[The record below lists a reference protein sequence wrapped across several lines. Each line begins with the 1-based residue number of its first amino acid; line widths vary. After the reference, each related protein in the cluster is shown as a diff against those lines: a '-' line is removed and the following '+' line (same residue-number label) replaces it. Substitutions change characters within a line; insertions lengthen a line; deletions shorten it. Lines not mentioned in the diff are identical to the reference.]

1 MVDKNDALLREVDE
15 ELRREQLEKL
25 WQKYGTYA
33 LVAAVLIVIGVGG
46 TKWLEA
52 RRQAAAEAAG
62 AAYHQ
67 AVASLAAGKGDD
79 ALKALGGIADNGPAG
94 YAQLAKLQVAAAAA
108 KAGKSAEALKSFE
121 DIAKSS
127 SSDTLIRGFAQLQA
141 ASLRMPEADFTE
153 MQNRL
158 NDLVN
163 GTSAWRIPA
172 RELLG
177 MAALK
182 AGKLEDARTTLMPLL
197 AEPNAPRGTLERVQ
211 VLLASVAAAEL
222 AKTAPA
228 APAAATAP
236 AGDAKPAPAAPESG
250 AKTPPAAPAGK

>member
-1 MVDKNDALLREVDE
+1 
-15 ELRREQLEKL
+15 L
-25 WQKYGTYA
+25 WERYGLYVVGAAAA
-33 LVAAVLIVIGVGG
+33 LVLAVAG
-46 TKWLEA
+46 TQFWQS
-52 RRQAAAEAAG
+52 RQKAAAEAGGAQYEAAMKLVEAG
-62 AAYHQ
+62 KADDAQKALEAIAAGDHKGYGALAQLQMAGIHLKNDR
-67 AVASLAAGKGDD
+67 AKEALAAFESVATSG
-79 ALKALGGIADNGPAG
+79 ASNPELKTF
-94 YAQLAKLQVAAAAA
+94 AA
-108 KAGKSAEALKSFE
+108 
-121 DIAKSS
+121 
-127 SSDTLIRGFAQLQA
+127 LQA
-141 ASLRMPEADFTE
+141 ASLRIGEADFTE

>member
-158 NDLVN
+158 NDLTVAD
-163 GTSAWRIPA
+163 GPWRAVA
-172 RELLG
+172 REMLG
-177 MAALK
+177 LAAMK
-182 AGKLEDARTTLMPLL
+182 AGKTADARRSFEQLL
-197 AEPNAPRGTLERVQ
+197 GERNVP
-211 VLLASVAAAEL
+211 ASVLDRVRTYLGMLAAAEL
-222 AKTAPA
+222 A
-228 APAAATAP
+228 
-236 AGDAKPAPAAPESG
+236 
-250 AKTPPAAPAGK
+250 AAPAGAEATAKDAGKAAPATK